1 MKTPSVDLQSFIN
14 LNLNKD
20 INELAL
26 QKNPFPEFD
35 WKWILNQIQAK
46 KKANK
51 KIPTWFKTDG
61 IIFPSSLSIEQTS
74 SEVLAQYKA
83 SLISGTSLIDLTGG
97 FGIDDFYFSK
107 TFQKVIHCEINE
119 ELSNIVSYNFK
130 VLGIHNISTISGD
143 SIEYLE
149 NSTENFDW
157 IYVDPARRDSSKSKV
172 FLLKDC
178 IPNVVDLQEFL
189 LSKSD
194 HILIKVAPL
203 LDIQSILNELNQ
215 VKKIYI
221 IALNNEV
228 KELLIEIEKNF
239 DQKPTLVAVNHLNDE
254 TFINHEFNLND
265 DDVASLSNP
274 LTYVYEPFSSYLKT
288 GLYNKLANQ
297 FQVKKLHK
305 HSHLYTS
312 EHLMNFPGRVFKIEH
327 IIPYNK
333 KELKSF
339 ENQKWNITTRNF
351 PLKVDE
357 IRKKHKLKEGGE
369 IYAFF
374 TTNLN
379 NEKIVIVC
387 RKEKQSF
394 LYS

>member
-1 MKTPSVDLQSFIN
+1 MKTSSVDLQAFIN

-51 KIPTWFKTDG
+51 KLPTWFKTDG

-119 ELSNIVSYNFK
+119 ELSKIVSHNFK

-149 NSTENFDW
+149 NSTEKFDW

-189 LSKSD
+189 LSKSN
-194 HILIKVAPL
+194 HLLIKVAPL

-215 VKKIYI
+215 VKRIYI

-228 KELLIEIEKNF
+228 KELLIEIEKDFNL
-239 DQKPTLVAVNHLNDE
+239 DPTLVAVNHLNDE
-254 TFINHEFNLND
+254 TFSNHEFNLND
-265 DDVASLSNP
+265 DNVASLSNP
-274 LTYVYEPFSSYLKT
+274 LTYLYEPFSSYLKT

-312 EHLMNFPGRVFKIEH
+312 EHLMSFPGRVFKIEH

-333 KELKSF
+333 KELKPF

-374 TTNLN
+374 TTDLDN
-379 NEKIVIVC
+379 NKIVIVC
-387 RKEKQSF
+387 RKNKS
-394 LYS
+394 

>member
-1 MKTPSVDLQSFIN
+1 MKIPSVDLQAFIN

-51 KIPTWFKTDG
+51 KLPTWFKTDG
-61 IIFPSSLSIEQTS
+61 IIFPSNLSIEQTS

-143 SIEYLE
+143 SVEYLE
-149 NSTENFDW
+149 NSTEKFDW

-189 LSKSD
+189 LSKSN
-194 HILIKVAPL
+194 HLLIKVAPL

-215 VKKIYI
+215 VKRIYI

-228 KELLIEIEKNF
+228 KELLIEIEKDFNL
-239 DQKPTLVAVNHLNDE
+239 DPTLVAVNHLNDE
-254 TFINHEFNLND
+254 TFSNHEFNLND
-265 DDVASLSNP
+265 DNVASLSNP
-274 LTYVYEPFSSYLKT
+274 LTYLYEPFSSYLKT

-312 EHLMNFPGRVFKIEH
+312 EHLLDFPGRIFKIEH

-333 KELKSF
+333 KELKPF

-374 TTNLN
+374 TTDLDN
-379 NEKIVIVC
+379 NKIVIVC
-387 RKEKQSF
+387 RKNKS
-394 LYS
+394 

>member
-1 MKTPSVDLQSFIN
+1 MKIPSVDLQAFIK

-51 KIPTWFKTDG
+51 KLPTWFKTDG

-143 SIEYLE
+143 SIEYLK
-149 NSTENFDW
+149 NSTEKFDW

-228 KELLIEIEKNF
+228 KELLIEIEKDFNL
-239 DQKPTLVAVNHLNDE
+239 DPTLVAVNHLNDE
-254 TFINHEFNLND
+254 TFSNHEFNLND
-265 DDVASLSNP
+265 DNFASLSNP
-274 LTYVYEPFSSYLKT
+274 LTYLYEPFSSYLKT

-312 EHLMNFPGRVFKIEH
+312 EHLLDFPGRVFKIEH
-327 IIPYNK
+327 TIPYNK

-374 TTNLN
+374 TTDLDN
-379 NEKIVIVC
+379 NKIVIVC
-387 RKEKQSF
+387 RKNKS
-394 LYS
+394 

>member
-1 MKTPSVDLQSFIN
+1 MKIPSVDLQAFIN

-35 WKWILNQIQAK
+35 WKWTLNQIQAK

-51 KIPTWFKTDG
+51 KLPTWFKTDG

-130 VLGIHNISTISGD
+130 VLGINNISTISGD
-143 SIEYLE
+143 SVEYLE
-149 NSTENFDW
+149 NSTEKFDW
-157 IYVDPARRDSSKSKV
+157 VYVDPARRDSSKSKV

-189 LSKSD
+189 LSKSN

-254 TFINHEFNLND
+254 TFSNHEFNLND

-274 LTYVYEPFSSYLKT
+274 LTYLYEPFSSYLKT

-312 EHLMNFPGRVFKIEH
+312 EHLINFPGRVFKIEH
-327 IIPYNK
+327 TIPYNK

-379 NEKIVIVC
+379 NEKIVILSN
-387 RKEKQSF
+387 K
-394 LYS
+394 L

>member
-1 MKTPSVDLQSFIN
+1 MKIPSVDLQAFIN

-51 KIPTWFKTDG
+51 KLPTWFKTDG
-61 IIFPSSLSIEQTS
+61 IIFPSNLSIEQTS

-143 SIEYLE
+143 SVEYLE
-149 NSTENFDW
+149 NSTEKFDW

-189 LSKSD
+189 LSKSN
-194 HILIKVAPL
+194 HLLIKVAPL

-215 VKKIYI
+215 VKRIYI

-228 KELLIEIEKNF
+228 KELLIEIEKDFNL
-239 DQKPTLVAVNHLNDE
+239 DPTLVAVNHLNDE
-254 TFINHEFNLND
+254 TFSNHEFNLND
-265 DDVASLSNP
+265 DNVASLSNP
-274 LTYVYEPFSSYLKT
+274 LTYLYEPFSSYLKT

-312 EHLMNFPGRVFKIEH
+312 EHLLDFPGRIFKIEH

-374 TTNLN
+374 TTDLDN
-379 NEKIVIVC
+379 NKIVIVC
-387 RKEKQSF
+387 RKNKS
-394 LYS
+394 

>member
-1 MKTPSVDLQSFIN
+1 MKIPSVDLQAFIN

-51 KIPTWFKTDG
+51 KLPTWFKTDG

-119 ELSNIVSYNFK
+119 ELSKIVSHNFK
-130 VLGIHNISTISGD
+130 VLGAHNISTISGD

-149 NSTENFDW
+149 NSNEKFDW

-228 KELLIEIEKNF
+228 KELLIEIEKDFNL
-239 DQKPTLVAVNHLNDE
+239 DPTLVAVNHLNDE
-254 TFINHEFNLND
+254 TFSNHEFNLND

-274 LTYVYEPFSSYLKT
+274 LTYLYEPFSSYLKT

-312 EHLMNFPGRVFKIEH
+312 EHLLDFPGRVFKIEH
-327 IIPYNK
+327 TIPYNK

-374 TTNLN
+374 TTDLDN
-379 NEKIVIVC
+379 NKIVIVC
-387 RKEKQSF
+387 RKNKS
-394 LYS
+394 

>member
-1 MKTPSVDLQSFIN
+1 MKIPSVDLQAFIN

-51 KIPTWFKTDG
+51 KLPTWFKTDG

-119 ELSNIVSYNFK
+119 ELSKIVSHNFK
-130 VLGIHNISTISGD
+130 VLGAHNISTISGD

-149 NSTENFDW
+149 NSNEKFDW

-228 KELLIEIEKNF
+228 KELLIEIEKDFNL
-239 DQKPTLVAVNHLNDE
+239 DPTLVAVNHLNDE
-254 TFINHEFNLND
+254 TFSNHEFNLND

-274 LTYVYEPFSSYLKT
+274 LTYLYEPFSSYLKT

-312 EHLMNFPGRVFKIEH
+312 EHLLDFPGRILKIEH

-374 TTNLN
+374 TTDLDN
-379 NEKIVIVC
+379 NKIVIVC
-387 RKEKQSF
+387 RKNKS
-394 LYS
+394 